1 MEFVGTDTV
10 PFRGLLELINMHKQ
24 ELLKIVDVETLYS
37 LDILQGKPCVIDG
50 NFEFL
55 SFNLNTAQGRRDRFL
70 AGKTTWVAATSPACR
85 CHQVLFCKSR
95 QDCSLAGLTS
105 SSSPGTKQT
114 FERHIFFFHLS
125 WYSPVQ
131 QTQGLLVLVQ
141 GYKQIMA
148 RKFDTGTAVD
158 PPLCLTIKQ
167 H

>member
-10 PFRGLLELINMHKQ
+10 PFRGLLELINMHKP

-55 SFNLNTAQGRRDRFL
+55 SFNLNTAQGRHGKFL
-70 AGKTTWVAATSPACR
+70 AGKITVVTATSPMCR
-85 CHQVLFCKSR
+85 CCCHQVLFCKSR
-95 QDCSLAGLTS
+95 QDCGLAGLTS
-105 SSSPGTKQT
+105 PSGPGTKQT
-114 FERHIFFFHLS
+114 FVRHIFFFHLS

-141 GYKQIMA
+141 GYKLLS
-148 RKFDTGTAVD
+148 TD
-158 PPLCLTIKQ
+158 PF
-167 H
+167 

>member
-70 AGKTTWVAATSPACR
+70 AGKTTWVAATSPACC

-95 QDCSLAGLTS
+95 QDRSLAGLTLAALAQSRRLNVIS
-105 SSSPGTKQT
+105 SSS
-114 FERHIFFFHLS
+114 IFL
-125 WYSPVQ
+125 
-131 QTQGLLVLVQ
+131 GIVLFSRPR
-141 GYKQIMA
+141 A
-148 RKFDTGTAVD
+148 S
-158 PPLCLTIKQ
+158 
-167 H
+167 